1 MKFSAAIITSVLAAT
16 ATAAFDKNQPWG
28 KRDYS
33 CLNVFQGIPDYATVT
48 EGQTVHIRFN
58 RQPTTHCSDPLT
70 KYPTSKYSIW
80 LYNNPVRNLDTINF
94 DQSIKIADNIPAN
107 ANAFDVKIPA
117 KLPNVKNQD
126 VWYLRLSTSLDT
138 APQMPTLFN
147 AEGPFTI
154 HKA

>member
-1 MKFSAAIITSVLAAT
+1 M
-16 ATAAFDKNQPWG
+16 
-28 KRDYS
+28 
-33 CLNVFQGIPDYATVT
+33 T

-138 APQMPTLFN
+138 APQVRYTPILLIE
-147 AEGPFTI
+147 EGTYADCALIDAHPVQC
-154 HKA
+154 

>member
-1 MKFSAAIITSVLAAT
+1 M
-16 ATAAFDKNQPWG
+16 
-28 KRDYS
+28 
-33 CLNVFQGIPDYATVT
+33 T

-70 KYPTSKYSIW
+70 KYPTSKYSLW

-94 DQSIKIADNIPAN
+94 DQQIKIADNIPAN

-126 VWYLRLSTSLDT
+126 VWYLRLSTGLDT
-138 APQMPTLFN
+138 APQVSSV
-147 AEGPFTI
+147 PFFFLLVAGETYI
-154 HKA
+154 DCILIDAYPVQC